1 MSEVPAALA
10 WAYAPARVHQ
20 ILCVIAG
27 LAVRP
32 QSLARLSVSSSFSE
46 RGVWRWS
53 TLRLRYER
61 LPRPLLAL
69 LDRLLGEKGVRA
81 LLVGSCL
88 AAGSMLVTPSL
99 AAMSLRLL
107 VTFQLRFWGSVNGQR
122 QHDALVLLSA
132 TVTEL
137 AGQGPR
143 SERPRSGTS
152 VPALASYM
160 LAGLVKVQSASWRR
174 GRALDHHLR
183 SAGLGSP
190 PGAVSRIIRSRTGG
204 IVTCW
209 SVILFELLAPMS
221 LLDPRLTSAFV
232 AVALAF
238 HMMNA
243 WLLGLPVHAGWLS
256 SHVALSRWP
265 RVSPAN
271 YRCDVSASTPR
282 AGPASG
288 PA

>member
-27 LAVRP
+27 LAVLQ
-32 QSLARLSVSSSFSE
+32 QSLELLSVSSSFSE

-99 AAMSLRLL
+99 AAMSICLL
-107 VTFQLRFWGSVNGQR
+107 VTFLMALRFWGNVNGGS
-122 QHDALVLLSA
+122 DSMTLLVLLSA

-137 AGQGPR
+137 AGP
-143 SERPRSGTS
+143 GTTIGEAALWYLGLQS
-152 VPALASYM
+152 LASYM

-243 WLLGLPVHAGWLS
+243 WLLGLHRFTLAWLS
-256 SHVALSRWP
+256 SHVALFALAASLSREL
-265 RVSPAN
+265 SP
-271 YRCDVSASTPR
+271 
-282 AGPASG
+282 
-288 PA
+288 